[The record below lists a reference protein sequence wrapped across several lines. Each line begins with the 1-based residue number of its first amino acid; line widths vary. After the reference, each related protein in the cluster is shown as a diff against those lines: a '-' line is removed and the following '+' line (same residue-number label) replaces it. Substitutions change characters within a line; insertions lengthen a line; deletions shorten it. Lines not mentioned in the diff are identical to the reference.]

1 MDKRAMRSA
10 GTDFPMDGL
19 GTAEGRIHP
28 APCNAKSVRVRPFA
42 KGASRTLCNV
52 SHKCVKRLMA
62 N

>member
-1 MDKRAMRSA
+1 MRSA

-52 SHKCVKRLMA
+52 LHKMREA
-62 N
+62 A